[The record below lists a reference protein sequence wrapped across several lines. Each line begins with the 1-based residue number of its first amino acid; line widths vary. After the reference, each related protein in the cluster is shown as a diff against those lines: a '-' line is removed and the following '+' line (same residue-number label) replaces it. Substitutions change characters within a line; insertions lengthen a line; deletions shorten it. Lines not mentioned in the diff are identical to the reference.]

1 MGAGKL
7 PVLFAMASI
16 LIVDDLISIHE
27 MLGAVIQPTGHKTT
41 FATDGEKGLARYKA
55 EKFDLVLCDVDMKP
69 MDGITLLKQL
79 KQYDPSAVVV
89 IMTAYAST
97 ESAIQAL
104 KFGAFD
110 YLQKPFKVDELMQ
123 ALKRSLEFRH
133 AVVERDTLG
142 AAPTVKAGDFE
153 ARLIGDSQKI
163 KRLIAQ
169 LKKLATA
176 HTPVLI
182 SGEAGTGHETVA
194 EVLHAASRPADSP
207 LVRIDCR
214 LTSMESLRTG
224 LLGEN
229 GAGGSWVQQAKG
241 GTLFLTHLQ
250 SLPSEAQNDLV
261 SVIRN
266 NAHNFRLICATE
278 EDLEKLSESGAF
290 NEELFYRVAALPV
303 DLPPLRERID
313 DLPALMKSIAAKVNN
328 TQFDARQME
337 LTDDALATLRA
348 YRWPGNLAEFTQV
361 ISQIFT
367 TTETRVITSA
377 QLPLRIHELKDWPTL
392 ADYLAGQEKQYIA
405 RVMNASSGDKAKA
418 AKTLGIDS
426 TRIE

>member
-1 MGAGKL
+1 
-7 PVLFAMASI
+7 MASI

-194 EVLHAASRPADSP
+194 EVLHAASRAADSP
-207 LVRIDCR
+207 MVRIDCR

-229 GAGGSWVQQAKG
+229 GAGGTWVQQAKG

-250 SLPSEAQNDLV
+250 SLPKEVQNELV

-313 DLPALMKSIAAKVNN
+313 DISALIKSIAAKVNN
-328 TQFDARQME
+328 TQFDVRQME

-377 QLPLRIHELKDWPTL
+377 QLPFRIHELKDWPTL

-405 RVMNASSGDKAKA
+405 RVMNASAGDKAKA
-418 AKTLGIDS
+418 AKTLGIDP

>member
-1 MGAGKL
+1 M
-7 PVLFAMASI
+7 PVPFAMASI

-27 MLGAVIQPTGHKTT
+27 MLEAVIAPTGHKTT

-55 EKFDLVLCDVDMKP
+55 EKFDLVLCDIDMKP

-79 KQYDPSAVVV
+79 KQYDPSAVVI

-104 KFGAFD
+104 KYGAFD

-133 AVVERDTLG
+133 AVVERETLG
-142 AAPTVKAGDFE
+142 AAPAVKAGDFE
-153 ARLIGDSQKI
+153 ARLIGDSQKN
-163 KRLIAQ
+163 KRLITQ

-194 EVLHAASRPADSP
+194 ELLHAASRAADSP
-207 LVRIDCR
+207 IVRIDCR
-214 LTSMESLRTG
+214 LSSMESLRTG

-229 GAGGSWVQQAKG
+229 GAGGTWVKQAKG

-250 SLPSEAQNDLV
+250 SLPAEAQNELV

-303 DLPPLRERID
+303 DLPPLRERIED
-313 DLPALMKSIAAKVNN
+313 IPALLKGIAAKVNN

-337 LTDDALATLRA
+337 FTEDALATLRT

-361 ISQIFT
+361 ISQIIT

-405 RVMNASSGDKAKA
+405 RVLNASAGDKARA
-418 AKTLGIDS
+418 AKILGIDPK
-426 TRIE
+426 RCD